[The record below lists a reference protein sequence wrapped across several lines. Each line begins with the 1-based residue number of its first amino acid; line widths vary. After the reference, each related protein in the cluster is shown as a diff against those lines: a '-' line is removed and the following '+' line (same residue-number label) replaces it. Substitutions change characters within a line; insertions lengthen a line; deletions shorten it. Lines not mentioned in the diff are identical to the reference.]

1 MATGAAAFP
10 VSDPHVLDLC
20 AKHLARLN
28 GDERHSYNG
37 HLAGNP
43 RGRFSEGWRFPAI
56 ETDAEPGFNQVTFVW
71 RREMDEPPPQSVLLA
86 GTFVALYERIA
97 LREIPGT
104 IYWYTTLQIPL
115 KTCHRYVFEVDG
127 RIELDR
133 VNPQTET
140 DDDGR
145 VWSRFFTEYTTKPLV
160 LQPHERLILNRF
172 VQHILPF
179 RTQAAE
185 EFLRAPGNPLPRDVY
200 QLDQAVGVLNFID
213 KLLARE
219 EAHNAPD
226 YRICLREIER
236 LLRARQPYNEPHLVT
251 KDVFTQ
257 LYSEMQGFV
266 PGWNTN
272 VYGNP
277 SHFLRMVRRH
287 AFLGAF
293 AHPKYGGNSMG
304 LGWRFLEE
312 RFRDLQGKHVFDWR
326 KALEKPL
333 GTNEEYRG

>member
-1 MATGAAAFP
+1 MATGAVVLP
-10 VSDPHVLDLC
+10 PDDSHTLDLC

-28 GDERHSYNG
+28 TDLRHSYNG
-37 HLAGNP
+37 HLIGNS
-43 RGRFSEGWRFPAI
+43 RARFSEGWRFPVI
-56 ETDAEPGFNQVTFVW
+56 ESDSQPGSNQVTFVW
-71 RREMDEPPPQSVLLA
+71 RREMDEARPDSVTLL
-86 GTFVALYERIA
+86 GTFTAMYARVPLQ
-97 LREIPGT
+97 EIPGS
-104 IYWYTTLQIPL
+104 IYWHATLRIPK
-115 KTCHRYVFEVDG
+115 KTCHRYLFEVDG
-127 RIELDR
+127 RLEQDR
-133 VNPQTET
+133 VNPQTEK

-145 VWSRFFTEYTTKPLV
+145 TWSRFFTEYATKPLV
-160 LQPHERLILNRF
+160 LQAHERLLLNRF

-185 EFLRAPGNPLPRDVY
+185 EFLRAPGNPLPKSVHR
-200 QLDQAVGVLNFID
+200 LDQAVGVLNFID

-219 EAHNAPD
+219 EAHNLPD
-226 YRICLREIER
+226 YQICLREIER
-236 LLRARQPYNEPHLVT
+236 LLRLREPYFEPHLVP
-251 KDVFTQ
+251 KPVFQQ
-257 LYSEMQGFV
+257 LYEEMKGSV

-293 AHPKYGGNSMG
+293 AHPKYGGNAMG

-312 RFRDLQGKHVFDWR
+312 RFRDKQGNTVFDWR

-333 GTNEEYRG
+333 GTNEEYVG